1 MPTMLVVLA
10 SKWSKS
16 HDILK
21 HYFIFIQKYVYLQ
34 IIENY
39 FAMTINIE
47 ERVERARNYFLE
59 GYNCAQAVVM
69 AFDDIMAMDV
79 VTLARLAAPF
89 GGGMGR
95 MREVCGT
102 VSGMTMVAGAI
113 EPSVDPKNM
122 SQRQANYALVQAF
135 AERFRNENGD
145 IVCRRLLGLE
155 PMVERAET
163 AMPSERTAEYYKKR
177 PCVEYV
183 ACAARIVAEHL
194 AAHNA

>member
-1 MPTMLVVLA
+1 MLVVLV

-16 HDILK
+16 YDILK
-21 HYFIFIQKYVYLQ
+21 YYFIFIQKYVYLQ
-34 IIENY
+34 IIEIY

-47 ERVERARNYFLE
+47 EREERARNYFVE

-155 PMVERAET
+155 PIVERAET

>member
-1 MPTMLVVLA
+1 MLVVLA
-10 SKWSKS
+10 SKWYKS

-21 HYFIFIQKYVYLQ
+21 CYFIFIQKYVYLQ

-69 AFDDIMAMDV
+69 AFDDVMAMDV

>member
-1 MPTMLVVLA
+1 
-10 SKWSKS
+10 
-16 HDILK
+16 
-21 HYFIFIQKYVYLQ
+21 
-34 IIENY
+34 
-39 FAMTINIE
+39 
-47 ERVERARNYFLE
+47 
-59 GYNCAQAVVM
+59 
-69 AFDDIMAMDV
+69 
-79 VTLARLAAPF
+79 
-89 GGGMGR
+89 MGR

>member
-1 MPTMLVVLA
+1 
-10 SKWSKS
+10 
-16 HDILK
+16 
-21 HYFIFIQKYVYLQ
+21 
-34 IIENY
+34 
-39 FAMTINIE
+39 MTINIE

-69 AFDDIMAMDV
+69 AFDDIMAMNV
-79 VTLARLAAPF
+79 AQLARLAAPF

-102 VSGMTMVAGAI
+102 VSGMAMVAGAI
-113 EPSVDPKNM
+113 APSNNPKNLEE
-122 SQRQANYALVQAF
+122 RKTNYALVQTF
-135 AERFRNENGD
+135 AESFRQENGD

-155 PMVERAET
+155 PVVERAET

-194 AAHNA
+194 ASVDC

>member
-1 MPTMLVVLA
+1 
-10 SKWSKS
+10 
-16 HDILK
+16 
-21 HYFIFIQKYVYLQ
+21 
-34 IIENY
+34 
-39 FAMTINIE
+39 MTINIE

-79 VTLARLAAPF
+79 AQLARLAAPF

-102 VSGMTMVAGAI
+102 VSGMAMVAGAI
-113 EPSVDPKNM
+113 APSNDPKNLEE
-122 SQRQANYALVQAF
+122 RKTNYALVQTF
-135 AERFRNENGD
+135 AENFRQENGD

-155 PMVERAET
+155 PVVERAET

-194 AAHNA
+194 ASVDC

>member
-1 MPTMLVVLA
+1 MLVVLA

-21 HYFIFIQKYVYLQ
+21 YYFIFIQKYVYLQ

-113 EPSVDPKNM
+113 EPSVAPKNM

-145 IVCRRLLGLE
+145 IVWRRLLGLE

>member
-1 MPTMLVVLA
+1 
-10 SKWSKS
+10 
-16 HDILK
+16 
-21 HYFIFIQKYVYLQ
+21 
-34 IIENY
+34 
-39 FAMTINIE
+39 MTINIE

-69 AFDDIMAMDV
+69 AFDDIMAMNV
-79 VTLARLAAPF
+79 AQLARLAAPF

-102 VSGMTMVAGAI
+102 VSGMAMVAGAI
-113 EPSVDPKNM
+113 APSNDPKNLEE
-122 SQRQANYALVQAF
+122 RKTNYALVQTF
-135 AERFRNENGD
+135 AESFRQENGD

-155 PMVERAET
+155 PVVERAET
-163 AMPSERTAEYYKKR
+163 AMPSERTSEYYKKR

-194 AAHNA
+194 ASVDC

>member
-1 MPTMLVVLA
+1 MLVVLT

-16 HDILK
+16 YDILK
-21 HYFIFIQKYVYLQ
+21 YYFIFIQKYVYLQ
-34 IIENY
+34 IIEIY

-69 AFDDIMAMDV
+69 AFDDVMAMDV

>member
-1 MPTMLVVLA
+1 M
-10 SKWSKS
+10 
-16 HDILK
+16 
-21 HYFIFIQKYVYLQ
+21 
-34 IIENY
+34 N
-39 FAMTINIE
+39 INIE

-79 VTLARLAAPF
+79 VTLTRLAAPF

-102 VSGMTMVAGAI
+102 VSGMTFVAGAI

-122 SQRQANYALVQAF
+122 SQRQANYALVQTF
-135 AERFRNENGD
+135 AESFRRENGD

-155 PMVERAET
+155 PMVERNET

-183 ACAARIVAEHL
+183 ACAARIVAEYL
-194 AAHNA
+194 ATKR